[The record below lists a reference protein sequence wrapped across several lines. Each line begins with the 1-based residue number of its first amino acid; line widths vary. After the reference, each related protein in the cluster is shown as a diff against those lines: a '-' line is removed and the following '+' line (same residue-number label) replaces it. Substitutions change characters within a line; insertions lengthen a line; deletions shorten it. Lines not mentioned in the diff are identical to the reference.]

1 MSTHASQAFSIA
13 HCTDSEDLLICVFLK
28 CFSIVPSLCK
38 MMMNADL
45 LTLLSYNSSG
55 IDDGSVTA
63 FAAYYF
69 KVTCDLPTLAS
80 SSFYG

>member
-1 MSTHASQAFSIA
+1 
-13 HCTDSEDLLICVFLK
+13 
-28 CFSIVPSLCK
+28 